1 MVQKIQSIL
10 RDSKTARWAVLLC
23 LALPM
28 FASYFFDD
36 IFSTVS
42 QIFNDPNLLALGWNS
57 EDYGFYGGAYSLLCV
72 WGGLIICGALL
83 DKWGVRFTGTLF
95 VGLMVA
101 GSLIVVY
108 SLSPMFSDSSV
119 ANIIA
124 NLGFSKPS
132 LILATA
138 GCAIFGL
145 GSEIAGVAV
154 TKSIAKW
161 FKGKEMAL
169 AMGLQLSLARMG
181 TAAAMLIA
189 PMVIARNGKIP
200 LSESNNMAEI
210 GLFLMIIGIAT
221 WFVFIS
227 FDKRLDKQ
235 DAEAAA
241 LNNAK
246 KNDDDKFKFSDIGKI
261 LTNKNFILIALL
273 CVFFY
278 CCIISFKRF
287 ATSILIPRFGLEDD
301 VASSMATLLPVAPI
315 IFTPLFGL
323 LVDYKGR
330 ATQWMIIGSFIVLF
344 SHLIVG
350 FAPNIPVF
358 GFISFA
364 LLGIGYSLVPAA
376 MWQSVPKI
384 IPENKLGT
392 AYSLIYWVQNVGM
405 WLVPIIIGKILT
417 TPKPKL
423 VWVKLNDGLIGVLKP
438 DNEQLSRVI
447 NAELV
452 FIGLACIAIIVSFL
466 LRKSS
471 NNNPELRLDEP
482 NKVKKK

>member
-1 MVQKIQSIL
+1 MVQKLHSIL
-10 RDSKTARWAVLLC
+10 RDSKTARWLVLLC
-23 LALPM
+23 LSLPM

-36 IFSTVS
+36 MFSTVS
-42 QIFNDPNLLALGWNS
+42 QMFENPMLQLGWDSAN
-57 EDYGFYGGAYSLLCV
+57 YGVYGGAYSLLCV
-72 WGGLIICGALL
+72 WGGLIICGILL

-95 VGLMVA
+95 VILMVA
-101 GSLIVVY
+101 GSIIVTY
-108 SLSPMFSDSSV
+108 ALSPDFKDSDIATFISS
-119 ANIIA
+119 
-124 NLGFSKPS
+124 LGFAKPS
-132 LILATA
+132 LTLATA

-161 FKGKEMAL
+161 FKGREMAL
-169 AMGLQLSLARMG
+169 AMGLQLALARLG

-189 PMVIARNGKIP
+189 PMAIYMKGEVP

-210 GLFLMIIGIAT
+210 GLFLMIIAIVT

-241 LNNAK
+241 ANNTK
-246 KNDDDKFKFSDIGKI
+246 KRDDDKFRFSDIGKI
-261 LTNKNFILIALL
+261 LTNKNFVLIALL

-301 VASSMATLLPVAPI
+301 IASYMATMLPFMPI
-315 IFTPLFGL
+315 IFTPLFGS
-323 LVDYKGR
+323 LVDYKGK
-330 ATQWMIIGSFIVLF
+330 ATTWMMIGSFIVL
-344 SHLIVG
+344 SAHLIVG
-350 FAPNIPVF
+350 FAPSASIF
-358 GFISFA
+358 GFVSFA

-392 AYSLIYWVQNVGM
+392 AYSLLYWVQNMGM
-405 WLVPIIIGKILT
+405 LLVPIAIGSIMKT
-417 TPKPKL
+417 TNA
-423 VWVKLNDGLIGVLKP
+423 NDV
-438 DNEQLSRVI
+438 NEKVTNAV

-452 FIGLACIAIIVSFL
+452 FIGLACVAILVSFL
-466 LRKSS
+466 LKKSS
-471 NNNPELRLDEP
+471 KNHPELRLDEP
-482 NKVKKK
+482 NKVKK

>member
-1 MVQKIQSIL
+1 MVQKLQSIL

-42 QIFNDPNLLALGWNS
+42 QMFDNPMLELGWDSAN
-57 EDYGFYGGAYSLLCV
+57 YGVYGGAYSLLCV
-72 WGGLIICGALL
+72 WGGLIVCGALL

-95 VGLMVA
+95 VTLMVA
-101 GSLIVVY
+101 GSLIVTY
-108 SLSPMFSDSSV
+108 ALSPTFNGGAV
-119 ANIIA
+119 ANFIGG
-124 NLGFSKPS
+124 LGFAKPS
-132 LILATA
+132 LTLATA

-169 AMGLQLSLARMG
+169 AMGLQLALARLG

-189 PMVIARNGKIP
+189 PMAISIKGNVP

-210 GLFLMIIGIAT
+210 GLFLMIVGVIT

-235 DAEAAA
+235 DDEAAA
-241 LNNAK
+241 LNNIK
-246 KNDDDKFKFSDIGKI
+246 KSEDDKFKFSDIGKI

-287 ATSILIPRFGLEDD
+287 ATSILIPRFGLDD
-301 VASSMATLLPVAPI
+301 DIASYMATLLPFVPI
-315 IFTPLFGL
+315 IFTPLFGS
-323 LVDYKGR
+323 LVDYKGK
-330 ATQWMIIGSFIVLF
+330 ATTWMIIGSFIVLL
-344 SHLIVG
+344 SHVIIG
-350 FAPNIPVF
+350 FAPNISIF

-392 AYSLIYWVQNVGM
+392 AYSLIYWVQNMGM
-405 WLVPIIIGKILT
+405 FLVPIVIGII
-417 TPKPKL
+417 
-423 VWVKLNDGLIGVLKP
+423 LKP
-438 DNEQLSRVI
+438 NEIDDSAEKVSRAV

-452 FIGLACIAIIVSFL
+452 FIGLACIAIIVSFFL
-466 LRKSS
+466 KKSS
-471 NNNPELRLDEP
+471 QNHPELKLDKP
-482 NKVKKK
+482 NKIKK